1 MKKNYL
7 FPLVVLL
14 VVMIWLA
21 ACGGEMAEENTP
33 APAATSSS
41 SLGQDGN
48 GSRPEAPTAEIKV
61 EPTRLVVT
69 PAGEGWVDWDGSTA
83 AAPVSGEALV
93 GGAPPAGTVMPS
105 FASDSELVME
115 EPMEVPAASLLTA
128 GEVDDNAQWDDY
140 LLYLGDYVGPM
151 VLAIDVSERHQIW
164 VKNEQG
170 QPLPGRLIN
179 IQANGQDVARLRT
192 HSDGRAYFF
201 PRALPPNAQAGEYTL
216 IVENQVQVI
225 VPAGGSQREWQ
236 MTLPSPAPSQ
246 SVRLDILFLIDTTG
260 SMADEIQQLKDNIQ
274 SIASQIA
281 ALPSRPEV
289 RFAMTIYR
297 DRGDEYLTRTFDFTP
312 DVNFFAEGLAQVQAN
327 GGGDTPEDLNEALF
341 RAIHAPEW
349 RIENSIS
356 LIFLVADAAPHLDY
370 ADQEASYA
378 LQVMEAAE
386 RGIKI
391 IPIASSGLESQ
402 GEYIFRQLAQIT
414 GGRFVFL
421 TYGSEGVGTT
431 GSETTM
437 TVDDYTVSALDDLIV
452 QIVEEELSF
461 LNQ

>member
-1 MKKNYL
+1 
-7 FPLVVLL
+7 
-14 VVMIWLA
+14 MIWLA
-21 ACGGEMAEENTP
+21 ACGGRTAEENETP
-33 APAATSSS
+33 PAATSSS
-41 SLGQDGN
+41 TLGQDEN
-48 GSRPEAPTAEIKV
+48 DSRPESPTTEVKV

-83 AAPVSGEALV
+83 TAPTSDESLV
-93 GGAPPAGTVMPS
+93 GGAPPAGTGTPPFV
-105 FASDSELVME
+105 SDSELVIG
-115 EPMEVPAASLLTA
+115 EPVGVPAASLLTA

-140 LLYLGDYVGPM
+140 LLYLRDYTGPT
-151 VLAIDVSERHQIW
+151 VLAIDISERHQIW

-170 QPLPGRLIN
+170 QPLPGLLIA
-179 IQANGQDVARLRT
+179 IEANGQEVARLRT

-201 PRALPPNAQAGEYTL
+201 PRALPPNAQASEYRL
-216 IVENQVQVI
+216 MVENQAQII
-225 VPAGGSQREWQ
+225 VPAGSSQREWQ
-236 MTLPSPAPSQ
+236 MTIASPAQSQ
-246 SVRLDILFLIDTTG
+246 SVKLDILFLIDTTG

-349 RIENSIS
+349 RVENSVS

-391 IPIASSGLESQ
+391 IPIASSGLDSQ

-421 TYGSEGVGTT
+421 TYGSEAAGTT

-437 TVDDYTVSALDDLIV
+437 TVDEYTVSALDDLIV

-461 LNQ
+461 LSQ

>member
-1 MKKNYL
+1 MKKRQV

-14 VVMIWLA
+14 VLLVWLV
-21 ACGGEMAEENTP
+21 ACSGEGTEENTP
-33 APAATSSS
+33 VPAATSSS
-41 SLGQDGN
+41 TLGQDEN
-48 GSRPEAPTAEIKV
+48 DPRPEAPTAEIKV
-61 EPTRLVVT
+61 ETTRLVAT
-69 PAGEGWVDWDGSTA
+69 PAGEGWVDWDGSTSV
-83 AAPVSGEALV
+83 APISGESLA
-93 GGAPPAGTVMPS
+93 GGPPPAGTAMP
-105 FASDSELVME
+105 FADDSELVIA
-115 EPMEVPAASLLTA
+115 EPVEMPAASLLTA

-140 LLYLGDYVGPM
+140 LLYLRDYVGPM
-151 VLAIDVSERHQIW
+151 VLPIDISERHQIW

-170 QPLPGRLIN
+170 QPQVAVLIQ
-179 IQANGQDVARLRT
+179 IQANGQEVARLRT

-201 PRALPPNAQAGEYTL
+201 PRALPTNVQADEYTL
-216 IVENQVQVI
+216 MVENAAQLL

-236 MTLPSPAPSQ
+236 MTIANVSQ
-246 SVRLDILFLIDTTG
+246 PQTVKLDILFLIDTTG
-260 SMADEIQQLKDNIQ
+260 SMADEIQQLRDNIQ
-274 SIASQIA
+274 SIASQID
-281 ALPSRPEV
+281 ALPSRPDV

-341 RAIHAPEW
+341 RAIHVPEW
-349 RIENSIS
+349 RVENSIS

-378 LQVMEAAE
+378 IQVMEAAE

-391 IPIASSGLESQ
+391 IPIASSGLDNQ

-421 TYGSEGVGTT
+421 TYGSAGAGTT